1 MQEWKRRELKK
12 KELEEVKGRIT
23 LSIKSAKR
31 GQRRSADENIS
42 EKERFMAGYWQGR
55 LDVLGENLR
64 DVMEELEEY
73 SDLDD

>member
-1 MQEWKRRELKK
+1 MRDWQRRELKK
-12 KELEEVKGRIT
+12 KELDISKKRIM

-31 GQRRSADENIS
+31 GQRRASEEDIS

-55 LDVLGENLR
+55 VDVLNENLK

>member
-1 MQEWKRRELKK
+1 MRDWQRRELKK
-12 KELEEVKGRIT
+12 KELDISKKRIM

-31 GQRRSADENIS
+31 GQKRASEEDIS

-55 LDVLGENLR
+55 VDVLNENLK